1 MITCFHILQMEH
13 KVLKQ
18 ALTFIMAASIFFM
31 PGLRADLNMPEY
43 PEDTEVP
50 AYGPVEAEPDTDEI
64 RVSKVKPEIKQV
76 GKASTDGMSAAKLRQ
91 IQNICL
97 AAGVIAIA
105 VTTLVLVNNH
115 HSHHHKKH
123 HDRGRKR

>member
-1 MITCFHILQMEH
+1 M
-13 KVLKQ
+13 LKQ
-18 ALTFIMAASIFFM
+18 ALSFIIAASIFLM

-97 AAGVIAIA
+97 AAGVVAIA

-115 HSHHHKKH
+115 HSHHHH
-123 HDRGRKR
+123 HKNNHRRNK